1 MPDRRL
7 HAAHRFP
14 LSTESNGSAG
24 STGSTEDSWG
34 AATGNARMAHERPS
48 SPSPDGRPSLEKR
61 PPSSSSGDQPSD
73 DRQDN
78 PFAPPPEGGPDRPWE
93 PREGGGGERG
103 GSESGGEGGDGGDG
117 GKPSAWGSQWSSRQP
132 GPHGGGFGGQRP
144 SGPPSGG
151 PGGGLRWDPTDP
163 AQRRARYALLA
174 GLWGFFFALFSIPQV
189 ALLLGAL
196 SVYWAISSL
205 RAKPQQKQ
213 RTDPDIPPPP
223 PPAPGSPRPQ
233 TTAAVSGLVMGGL
246 SLAIVAATFAFQ
258 IVYKD
263 YYTCVDDA
271 LTQSSRQACES
282 HLPKQLRPL
291 LGAQD

>member
-14 LSTESNGSAG
+14 LSTESA
-24 STGSTEDSWG
+24 EDSRG
-34 AATGNARMAHERPS
+34 AAAQYARMAHERPS

-61 PPSSSSGDQPSD
+61 PPSSSSSPSSSD
-73 DRQDN
+73 DQDN
-78 PFAPPPEGGPDRPWE
+78 PFAPPPEDRPDRPWE
-93 PREGGGGERG
+93 PRERPEGRGGEDED
-103 GSESGGEGGDGGDG
+103 SKEGGQ
-117 GKPSAWGSQWSSRQP
+117 PPAWGSQWSSRQP
-132 GPHGGGFGGQRP
+132 GPHGGGFGGAPGGQGQRP
-144 SGPPSGG
+144 QAGPPG
-151 PGGGLRWDPTDP
+151 GGGLRWDPTDP

-258 IVYKD
+258 IVYSD

-271 LTQSSRQACES
+271 LTQTSRQACES

>member
-1 MPDRRL
+1 
-7 HAAHRFP
+7 
-14 LSTESNGSAG
+14 
-24 STGSTEDSWG
+24 
-34 AATGNARMAHERPS
+34 MAHERSS

-61 PPSSSSGDQPSD
+61 PPSSSSSPSPSSSSGDQPSGD
-73 DRQDN
+73 QPSGDQQDN
-78 PFAPPPEGGPDRPWE
+78 PFAPPPEDRPDRPWE
-93 PREGGGGERG
+93 PRERPEGRGED
-103 GSESGGEGGDGGDG
+103 GDGADG
-117 GKPSAWGSQWSSRQP
+117 SDGEKPPAWGSQWSSRQP

-144 SGPPSGG
+144 SSPPSGG
-151 PGGGLRWDPTDP
+151 AGGGLRWDPTDP

-223 PPAPGSPRPQ
+223 PPAPGAARPQ

-282 HLPKQLRPL
+282 HLPKELRPL